1 MNCIQL
7 DWSLTPRYGP
17 DKKVDIYWQAPPQP
31 EDPTDDLVFNKLK
44 ARLALPN
51 PPNLVLVNLQDVDQ
65 AGHTTGPNLSDY
77 YAAIGNADLLVGRIW
92 NELIQGDEHY
102 RDKTTLIVTTDHGR
116 NSFYSRGLH
125 HGGLS
130 HQNRHLFFL
139 ALGPD
144 IAEGRVCAERR
155 YQIDIAPTVGELLEL
170 ETPYA
175 CGEVMTG
182 MFKNG
187 LTPSS
192 RIHTHANHPRI
203 VAQNGHVGLV
213 WSQNDTGPG
222 WNGTG
227 NARIYFT
234 YEDQNGAFTSPL
246 VISPLAQHPTGPRWA
261 LSPDLAVNND
271 GFHVVWLDG
280 RPLTPPGDNYDT
292 WSIYYRRS
300 SDFGLTWEPEE
311 LITTST
317 FETPFPN
324 QLKIVGAPEIIAN
337 LSGELIV
344 TVRFGL
350 ADQVI
355 INSFRSILP
364 GGGWNETLINDNE
377 MIFPRQFHSL
387 AHPSNPYCSALTWI
401 SPDLRDVNPLRSWEI
416 FVSGTTNAGTSWFPP
431 APYNQRTAN
440 DAHNFA
446 PKVAA
451 NSQQFLL
458 VFAEREKDGNNP
470 WLLNSLLSTD
480 LGKTWSSQTIPNAEG
495 WQPDLV
501 WDFTDHEYFLC
512 YSSHE
517 GNDMPDLRFINASDG
532 VTWTSPAPLLANPA
546 LRCNPQ
552 VVWGSVKNEYVVAWE
567 EYNPSTGD
575 WTIETLRK

>member
-17 DKKVDIYWQAPPQP
+17 DTKVDIYWQAPPQP
-31 EDPTDDLVFNKLK
+31 EDPTDDLIFNKLK

-51 PPNLVLVNLQDVDQ
+51 PPNLVLVNLQDVDE
-65 AGHTTGPNLSDY
+65 AGHKARNNLDIY
-77 YAAIGNADLLVGRIW
+77 YDAIRNADRLVGRIW
-92 NELIQGDEHY
+92 NELIQDKEDY

-116 NSFYSRGLH
+116 NDYYSYGLN

-130 HQNRHLFFL
+130 HQNRHLLFL

-144 IAEGRVCAERR
+144 IAEGRVCTERR
-155 YQIDIAPTVGELLEL
+155 YQIDIVPTVGELMGL

-192 RIHTHANHPRI
+192 RIHTNANHPRI

-213 WSQNDTGPG
+213 WSQNDTVPG

-234 YEDQNGAFTSPL
+234 YEDQNGAFTPPQ
-246 VISPLAQHPTGPRWA
+246 VISPSAQHPIGPRWA
-261 LSPDLAVNND
+261 LSPDLAINND

-280 RPLTPPGDNYDT
+280 RPTDGTDDT

-300 SDFGLTWEPEE
+300 ADFGLTREPEE

-324 QLKIVGAPEIIAN
+324 ELKIVGAPEIIAN
-337 LSGELIV
+337 LTGELII
-344 TVRFGL
+344 TVRFGV
-350 ADQVI
+350 ADQI
-355 INSFRSILP
+355 TMASFRSIPP
-364 GGGWNETLINDNE
+364 GGVWNETLINENE
-377 MIFPRQFHSL
+377 MVFPRHFHSL
-387 AHPSNPYCSALTWI
+387 THPSDPYSAALTWI
-401 SPDLRDVNPLRSWEI
+401 SPNLREEEPLRSWEI
-416 FVSGTTNAGTSWFPP
+416 FFSSTTNAGTSWLPP
-431 APYNQRTAN
+431 APYNQRTEDSAHSYTPEVSAN
-440 DAHNFA
+440 L
-446 PKVAA
+446 
-451 NSQQFLL
+451 QQMLL
-458 VFAEREKDGNNP
+458 VFAERDKDGNNP
-470 WLLNSLLSTD
+470 WMLKSQLSPD
-480 LGKTWSSQTIPNAEG
+480 PEQAWSSPQTIPNAEG
-495 WQPDLV
+495 WQPDVV
-501 WDFTDHEYFLC
+501 WNFTDLEYFLC
-512 YSSHE
+512 YSSNE
-517 GNDMPDLRFINASDG
+517 GSTLPDLRFITSSDG
-532 VTWTSPAPLLANPA
+532 VNWTSPTPLLANTA

-552 VVWGSVKNEYVVAWE
+552 VAWDSVKNEYVLAWE
-567 EYNPSTGD
+567 EYDPSTGD